1 MKLLSPL
8 QNAKGGNAHFGGLR
22 IERVLVPVD
31 FSVCTLAT
39 LQYAGAVAQRFHAV
53 VSLLHVIPANV
64 SRKEDDAA
72 SETLIR
78 TVSAAAQRELHQ
90 LAEIAWAGEII
101 ATIII
106 REGRP
111 DDVILQEARDLNP
124 DLIIMG
130 KRGHSWSSR
139 LFRHNTVRHVL
150 QQAPCPVIVLQAGV
164 KASTAGFD
172 FDRPGGD
179 RKVEP
184 SRDTGCIP
192 FAAARQA

>member
-8 QNAKGGNAHFGGLR
+8 QYAKGDNPRLGNLR

-53 VSLLHVIPANV
+53 VSLLHVIPANI
-64 SRKEDDAA
+64 SRNEGGPA
-72 SETLIR
+72 SATLIR
-78 TVSAAAQRELHQ
+78 TMSEAAQKELHQ
-90 LAEIAWAGEII
+90 LAEIVWAGEII

-111 DDVILQEARDLNP
+111 DDVILQEARNLNP

-139 LFRHNTVRHVL
+139 LFRHNTVKHVL
-150 QQAPCPVIVLQAGV
+150 QQAPCPVIVLRAGV
-164 KASTAGFD
+164 KASDAEFN
-172 FDRPGGD
+172 FNRPCVD
-179 RKVEP
+179 RKVKP
-184 SRDTGCIP
+184 SRDAGCVP
-192 FAAARQA
+192 FTAARYD